1 MKSHMKLSLGL
12 FCALGMSVSACG
24 KKEEKTETKPA
35 TAAAKADSE
44 ATAKTPTAPIE
55 AAKPTVPEPAVDPDE
70 APADEAP
77 ADEAPAD
84 EAPAANAKLELS
96 SKSMGKDFETSLGN
110 GTITALGTEYPAKD
124 LCNESTIMNPDTVEV
139 FETGSPDQLVVLCAG
154 SLDGE
159 TNVVTL
165 FEKDKKPRTES
176 VSPPE
181 SSHRVEDET
190 LKTTVQALLDAK

>member
-35 TAAAKADSE
+35 KADSE

-55 AAKPTVPEPAVDPDE
+55 AAKPATPEPAVDP
-70 APADEAP
+70 DEAP

-110 GTITALGTEYPAKD
+110 GTITAFGTEYPAKD

-181 SSHRVEDET
+181 SSHRVEDKT

>member
-1 MKSHMKLSLGL
+1 MKLSLGL

-55 AAKPTVPEPAVDPDE
+55 AAKPATPEPAVDP
-70 APADEAP
+70 
-77 ADEAPAD
+77 DEAPAD

-110 GTITALGTEYPAKD
+110 GTITAFGTEYPAKD

-181 SSHRVEDET
+181 SSHRVEDKT